1 MPEQNLKLV
10 KGKANAPTPRILI
23 VGTGESGKTLMA
35 KATACEMEKR
45 GLYVLVF
52 DPIDDEGWP
61 EHCFQ
66 TSSLAA
72 LFEEIEASAGEGK
85 ERVLFIDEASEAMSI
100 GQKENHWLATRGR
113 HYFSL
118 IVFITQRP
126 ALIAPTVRNLCN
138 EIYCFT
144 VSPADA
150 KLLADDFNH
159 DGLLEASTLGQGE
172 FLHVYWKDKKRV
184 CEKGRVF

>member
-1 MPEQNLKLV
+1 MST
-10 KGKANAPTPRILI
+10 ATPRIFI

-35 KATACEMEKR
+35 KSIAADMSRR
-45 GLYVLVF
+45 GLIVIIF

-61 EHCFQ
+61 DDSFQ
-66 TSSLAA
+66 TASEAE
-72 LFEEIEASAGEGK
+72 LFEEIAATDSDGK
-85 ERVLFIDEASEAMSI
+85 SRVLFVDEASELMSI

-113 HYFSL
+113 HYFST

-126 ALIAPTVRNLCN
+126 ALVAPTVRNLCN
-138 EIYCFT
+138 ELFCFA

-150 KLLADDFNH
+150 KLLADDFNS
-159 DGLLEASTLGQGE
+159 EALVGASALQQGQ

-184 CEKGRVF
+184 CEPGKMF

>member
-1 MPEQNLKLV
+1 MST
-10 KGKANAPTPRILI
+10 ATPRIFI

-35 KATACEMEKR
+35 KSIATDMSKR
-45 GLYVLVF
+45 GMSAIVF

-61 EHCFQ
+61 EDCFQ
-66 TSSLAA
+66 TSSEAE
-72 LFEEIEASAGEGK
+72 LFDEIADTNDEGK
-85 ERVLFIDEASEAMSI
+85 NRVLFIDEASELLSI

-126 ALIAPTVRNLCN
+126 ALVAPTVRNLCN
-138 EIYCFT
+138 ECFVFA

-150 KLLADDFNH
+150 KLLADDYNH
-159 DGLLEASTLGQGE
+159 QDLLNAPALVQGE
-172 FLHVYWKDKKRV
+172 YLHVVWKDKKRI
-184 CEKGRVF
+184 CEKGKIF